1 MKIKAEVID
10 KGNLTDRESEVLTL
24 ICEGKP
30 DKAIANLLSISTKG
44 VEAHTAHIYEKLNVR
59 NAVINARCAAI
70 SASVARGMVKLS
82 THAICAW
89 LIVGAIHMDD
99 QAVRCG
105 RGRIGRTAVIRQL
118 EI

>member
-1 MKIKAEVID
+1 MIKVEVVN
-10 KGNLTDRESEVLTL
+10 KGPLTDRESEVLAM

-30 DKAIANLLSISTKG
+30 DKTIANILAISTRG

-70 SASVARGMVKLS
+70 SASVARGMIKLS

-89 LIVGAIHMDD
+89 LIFGAIHMDD

-105 RGRIGRTAVIRQL
+105 RGRMGRATVVRQL